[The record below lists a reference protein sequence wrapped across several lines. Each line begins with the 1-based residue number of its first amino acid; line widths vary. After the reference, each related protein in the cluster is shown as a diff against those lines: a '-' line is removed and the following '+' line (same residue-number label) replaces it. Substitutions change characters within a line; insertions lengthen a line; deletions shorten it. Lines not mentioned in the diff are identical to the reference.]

1 MSRVLPSLHGIK
13 RIVLENNKCLGKDW
27 VEGIQE
33 SRASLLD
40 YEEERKKRV
49 AMLKEKEVVFCKT
62 NRPSPCHVGTH

>member
-1 MSRVLPSLHGIK
+1 
-13 RIVLENNKCLGKDW
+13 

-49 AMLKEKEVVFCKT
+49 AMLKEKEVSFYKT
-62 NRPSPCHVGTH
+62 NCSEMIID

>member
-1 MSRVLPSLHGIK
+1 MEGCLKLGLQIYFWK
-13 RIVLENNKCLGKDW
+13 NQFLGKDW

-49 AMLKEKEVVFCKT
+49 AMLKEKEVSFYQT
-62 NRPSPCHVGTH
+62 NCSEMIID